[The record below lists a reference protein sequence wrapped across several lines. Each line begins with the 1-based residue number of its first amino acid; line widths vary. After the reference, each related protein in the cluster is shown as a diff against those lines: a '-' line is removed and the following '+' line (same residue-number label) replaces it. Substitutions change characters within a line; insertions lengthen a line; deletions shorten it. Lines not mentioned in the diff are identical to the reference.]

1 MVTEYDTAAFDA
13 AMEKNA
19 TLVVDFF
26 ADWCGPCR
34 MLAPVMETLSEEFGD
49 KARFVKINVDD
60 NPELAICKSGG
71 RRNQRIKQ
79 KRGGILSAP
88 LLNAAVN
95 YTIKCNT

>member
-34 MLAPVMETLSEEFGD
+34 MLAPVMETL
-49 KARFVKINVDD
+49 
-60 NPELAICKSGG
+60 
-71 RRNQRIKQ
+71 
-79 KRGGILSAP
+79 
-88 LLNAAVN
+88 
-95 YTIKCNT
+95 